1 MKIDAKFFGAIL
13 FLVAQTS
20 GAIWWASSLS
30 SEVERLAGIQGTS
43 IPALEEAIEGLDV
56 MRFRV
61 EQLSKELEKIND
73 RNDAIENQ
81 HSRLFEA
88 LQGNQIQQS
97 SKGYGGYD

>member
-1 MKIDAKFFGAIL
+1 
-13 FLVAQTS
+13 
-20 GAIWWASSLS
+20 
-30 SEVERLAGIQGTS
+30 
-43 IPALEEAIEGLDV
+43 V
-56 MRFRV
+56 MGFRV
-61 EQLSKELEKIND
+61 EQLSKELERIND

>member
-61 EQLSKELEKIND
+61 EQLSKELEKIYD

>member
-30 SEVERLAGIQGTS
+30 SEVERLGGIQGTS
-43 IPALEEAIEGLDV
+43 IPALEEAIEGLDL
-56 MRFRV
+56 MGFRV

>member
-30 SEVERLAGIQGTS
+30 SEVERLSGIQGTS

-56 MRFRV
+56 MGFRV

>member
-30 SEVERLAGIQGTS
+30 SEVERLGGIQGTS

-61 EQLSKELEKIND
+61 EQLSKELEEIND
-73 RNDAIENQ
+73 RNDAIEDQ
-81 HSRLFEA
+81 HSKLFDV
-88 LQGNQIQQS
+88 LQGTQIQQS
-97 SKGYGGYD
+97 TKGYGDY